1 MKSTSFQITGTSG
14 IDHSQAAGVSLSNS
28 LRTPYQ
34 AITGSGVSRRPIDTP
49 VSSESCYCEPADEKL
64 AASLFDKWN
73 AALQTGKASNVA
85 DLYAD
90 DAILLPTVSN
100 VPRTSR
106 NEIID
111 YFNHFLE
118 KQPFGTIKQRNV
130 KKGCNK
136 LTDAGVY
143 VFKLTS
149 NGQMQEVNARY
160 TFVYEHR
167 DGGWKI
173 IHHHSSM
180 MPE

>member
-1 MKSTSFQITGTSG
+1 MKSTSYQITGTSG
-14 IDHSQAAGVSLSNS
+14 IDHAQAVGVSLSNS

-34 AITGSGVSRRPIDTP
+34 AITGSGVSRQPIDTP
-49 VSSESCYCEPADEKL
+49 VSAESCYCEPADEKL
-64 AASLFDKWN
+64 AADLFNKWN
-73 AALQTGKASNVA
+73 NALQTAKATNVA

-100 VPRTSR
+100 VPRNSR
-106 NEIID
+106 EEIID
-111 YFNHFLE
+111 YFDHFLE
-118 KQPFGTIKQRNV
+118 KKPFGVVKQRNV

-143 VFKLTS
+143 VFRLTA
-149 NGQMQEVNARY
+149 NGVTQEVNARY
-160 TFVYEHR
+160 TFVYEFKQ
-167 DGGWKI
+167 GGWKI